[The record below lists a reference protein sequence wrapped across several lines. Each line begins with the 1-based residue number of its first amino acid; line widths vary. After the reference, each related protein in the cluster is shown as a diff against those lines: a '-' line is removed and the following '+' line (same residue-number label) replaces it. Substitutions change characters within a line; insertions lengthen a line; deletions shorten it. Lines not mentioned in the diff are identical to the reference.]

1 MRNFPLGGAGALAA
15 AALGAALAACGGDG
29 LTLPDPGEPA
39 RIEIV
44 SGSNQAGAI
53 GSLLAEP
60 LVVRVLDSDN
70 QPVANRQVAFLLAS
84 NGQGG
89 VLQPDTV
96 ATDSDGRASS
106 RWALG
111 ESEGTQQAR
120 AQVVGIDVLNVA
132 FSATAG
138 EGVASLIELVSGDDQ
153 TATAGS
159 ILPDSLIIRALDA
172 SSRPVAGVTVAW
184 EAAGGGSV
192 SSDITVTGS
201 DGRTGVRRTLGPG
214 AGDQSTTATVEGV
227 TGSPVTFSATA
238 TVGQAGR
245 LRIDVQ
251 PAASAVSGEP
261 FTRQPRIQLVDA
273 NNNPVGTAGI
283 AITATIVAGPGGAT
297 LTGSA
302 TQATNGQGAAVFTSL
317 GISGSPGSYRINFGG
332 TGVEG
337 VTSDQ
342 IGLSAG
348 AAARLDMERQPPS
361 SVKQG
366 EVLSPGP
373 RVRLEDAAGN
383 PVLSAGV
390 AVTVSISQG
399 AGTLSGALTQATDG
413 SGIASF
419 GDLAISGATGSHTL
433 LFASAGLTS
442 ISSAPVAVVNPN
454 PDPSASSIEAP
465 ATVPAGENAT
475 ITVTVRESGGQPLS
489 GETVTLQSS
498 GDENSIDPP
507 SVQSGANGT
516 AQFTFSSSRVQK
528 KTITAKAG
536 DITLGS
542 VELEVTPGPPVAEN
556 TTAEVPDGRV
566 LRVTTIRVTSRD
578 QFGNE
583 VLVGGAT
590 VEGEVVDGPN
600 EGVEL
605 VTEDMGNGKY
615 ELRYTPGLFAG
626 TGFDEIE
633 IRLNGQQIDGSPFD
647 SRVRN

>member
-1 MRNFPLGGAGALAA
+1 MYRLSPQTLFAA
-15 AALGAALAACGGDG
+15 IACSALAACGGDG

-44 SGSNQAGAI
+44 SGSNQAGAV

-70 QPVANRQVAFLLAS
+70 QPVASRQVAFLLAS
-84 NGQGG
+84 NSQGG

-96 ATDSDGRASS
+96 ATDADGRASS

-111 ESEGTQQAR
+111 ESEGTQQAQ
-120 AQVVGIDVLNVA
+120 AQVVGIDVLKVS

-138 EGVASLIELVSGDDQ
+138 EGVAAGIELVSGDNQ

-159 ILPDSLIIRALDA
+159 ILPDSLIIRALDDA
-172 SSRPVAGVTVAW
+172 SRPVAGVTVAW
-184 EAAGGGSV
+184 EAIGGGSV
-192 SSDITVTGS
+192 SSATTVTGS

-214 AGDQSTTATVEGV
+214 AGAQSTTATVEGV
-227 TGSPVTFSATA
+227 TGSPVTFAATA

-251 PAASAVSGEP
+251 PASSAVSGAP

-283 AITATIVAGPGGAT
+283 AITATIVSGPGGAT
-297 LTGSA
+297 LIGSA
-302 TQATNGQGAAVFTSL
+302 TQATNSQGAAVFTNL
-317 GISGSPGSYRINFGG
+317 GISGSPGSYRLNFGG

-337 VTSDQ
+337 VTSEQ

-361 SVKQG
+361 SVKLG
-366 EVLSPGP
+366 DLLSPGP
-373 RVRLEDAAGN
+373 RLRLEDAVGN

-399 AGTLSGALTQATDG
+399 SGTLSGSLTQATDA
-413 SGIASF
+413 SGIATFS
-419 GDLAISGATGSHTL
+419 DLAINGTTGSHTL

-442 ISSAPVAVVNPN
+442 VNSAPVSVVNPN
-454 PDPSASSIEAP
+454 PDPSKSSIVAP
-465 ATVPAGENAT
+465 KTIGAGEDATV
-475 ITVTVRESGGQPLS
+475 TVTVREADGQPLS

-498 GDENSIDPP
+498 GEENSISPT
-507 SVQSGANGT
+507 SVQSGADGT
-516 AQFTFSSSRVQK
+516 ARFIFSSSRVQK
-528 KTITAKAG
+528 KTLTAKAG

-542 VELEVTPGPPVAEN
+542 VELEVTPGPPVAET
-556 TTAEVPDGRV
+556 TTADVPGGRL
-566 LRVTTIRVTSRD
+566 LRVTVIRVTSRD
-578 QFGNE
+578 QFGNA

-605 VTEDMGNGKY
+605 NTTDLGDGKY

-626 TGFDEIE
+626 TGFDDIE
-633 IRLNGQQIDGSPFD
+633 IRLNGQPIDGSPFE

>member
-1 MRNFPLGGAGALAA
+1 MHRFSPQTLFAA
-15 AALGAALAACGGDG
+15 IACSTMAACGGDG

-70 QPVANRQVAFLLAS
+70 QPVASRQVAFLLAS
-84 NGQGG
+84 NAQGG

-96 ATDSDGRASS
+96 ATDADGRASS

-111 ESEGTQQAR
+111 DAEGTQQAK
-120 AQVVGIDVLNVA
+120 AQVVGIDILNVS

-138 EGVASLIELVSGDDQ
+138 EGVAALVELVSGDGQ

-159 ILPDSLIIRALDA
+159 ILPDSLILRALDEGN
-172 SSRPVAGVTVAW
+172 RPVAGVTVSW
-184 EAAGGGSV
+184 EAIGGGSV
-192 SSDITVTGS
+192 SSATTVTGF

-214 AGDQSTTATVEGV
+214 AGEQSTTAAVEGV
-227 TGSPVTFSATA
+227 AGSPVTFTATA

-251 PAASAVSGEP
+251 PASSAVSGEP

-273 NNNPVGTAGI
+273 NNNPVGSAGI
-283 AITATIVAGPGGAT
+283 AITASIVSGPGGAT

-302 TQATNGQGAAVFTSL
+302 TQATNSQGAAVFTNL

-337 VTSDQ
+337 VTSEQ

-348 AAARLDMERQPPS
+348 AAAALDMARQPPA
-361 SVKQG
+361 SVKVG
-366 EVLSPGP
+366 DVLSPGP
-373 RVRLEDAAGN
+373 QVRLEDAAGN

-399 AGTLSGALTQATDG
+399 PGTLAGSLIQATDA
-413 SGIASF
+413 SGIATFS
-419 GDLAISGATGSHTL
+419 DLRISGATGNHTL

-442 ISSAPVAVVNPN
+442 TSSAPVSVVNPN
-454 PDPSASSIEAP
+454 PDPSKSSIEAP
-465 ATVPAGENAT
+465 ETVAAGEDATV
-475 ITVTVRESGGQPLS
+475 TVTVRESGGQPLS
-489 GETVTLQSS
+489 GVTVTLQSS

-507 SVQSGANGT
+507 SVQTGATGA
-516 AQFTFSSSRVQK
+516 AQFTFSSSLVQK
-528 KTITAKAG
+528 KTLTAKAG
-536 DITLGS
+536 GTTLGS
-542 VELEVTPGPPVAEN
+542 VELEVTPGPPVAET
-556 TTAEVPDGRV
+556 TTADVPDGRII
-566 LRVTTIRVTSRD
+566 RVTLIRVTSRD

-583 VLVGGAT
+583 VLTGGAT

-600 EGVEL
+600 EGVKL
-605 VTEDMGNGKY
+605 TTTDLGNGRY
-615 ELRYTPGLFAG
+615 ELRYTPGLFNG

-633 IRLNGQQIDGSPFD
+633 IRLNGQQIDGSPFE
-647 SRVRN
+647 SRVRS